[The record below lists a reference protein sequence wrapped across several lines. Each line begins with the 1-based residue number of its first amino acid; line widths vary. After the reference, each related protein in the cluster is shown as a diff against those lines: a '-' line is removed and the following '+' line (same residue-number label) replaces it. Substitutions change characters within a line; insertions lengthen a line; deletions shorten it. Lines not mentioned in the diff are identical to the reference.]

1 MYSLI
6 CFFPCSTVRIFV
18 FALIDSRSCPAIW
31 QLELRSWKNW
41 CDQEVPDPC
50 LRNVEQISWMW
61 GKKLCKD
68 PQKMRFVPTK
78 VQFTRQAN
86 HAPICTQLFLNSWVP
101 RIIMSDLAFSCS
113 PRAIFCSI
121 WSYQSMS
128 ISNKNY
134 ECQWVVGMDFQNLES
149 HFWTSI

>member
-1 MYSLI
+1 MYSFFF
-6 CFFPCSTVRIFV
+6 FFPILLSEFLFLPYLTREVV
-18 FALIDSRSCPAIW
+18 QPSDNLNSGAGKIDVTKRFC
-31 QLELRSWKNW
+31 
-41 CDQEVPDPC
+41 DPC
-50 LRNVEQISWMW
+50 LRNVEQISCMW

-68 PQKMRFVPTK
+68 PQKMRLVPTK

-101 RIIMSDLAFSCS
+101 RIIMSDLGFSCS

-121 WSYQSMS
+121 WSYQSTS